1 MGGAVIIEVEYN
13 GTTDDEKDSSCC
25 RQCKETPECTFWV
38 RDTGIFQSGQCWLKK
53 DFAGYFEDS
62 TRRGNHRHH
71 QTTVVNTN
79 RATTDSPLSAN
90 RSTVADNQGSPP
102 TRDFQVDEQNSAAGY
117 SINGTPIL
125 FTVIL
130 VMLWAAAT
138 VILLFSAGACGREK
152 RYGIAQAAASSN
164 IVVNTA
170 PTMPAPIDFHPVY
183 PPLVPGMRVSDNP
196 LYTIDDDRPPIWV
209 TRFNQSPPAHAGMVH
224 EVRPEFSESD
234 VSETDTSMGQ
244 GSEHWFAHGN
254 STTDSYTTDE
264 SLQGDTRF

>member
-1 MGGAVIIEVEYN
+1 MPFFFVGAFKPKNLSARHVILFRLSDVWSLLTLFRTCEPA
-13 GTTDDEKDSSCC
+13 S
-25 RQCKETPECTFWV
+25 
-38 RDTGIFQSGQCWLKK
+38 
-53 DFAGYFEDS
+53 A
-62 TRRGNHRHH
+62 
-71 QTTVVNTN
+71 VVNTN

-183 PPLVPGMRVSDNP
+183 PPLVPGMMVSDNP